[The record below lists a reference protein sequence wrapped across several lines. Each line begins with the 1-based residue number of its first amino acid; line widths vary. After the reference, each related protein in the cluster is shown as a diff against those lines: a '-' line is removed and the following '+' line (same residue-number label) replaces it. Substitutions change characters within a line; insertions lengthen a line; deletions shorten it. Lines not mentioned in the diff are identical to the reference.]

1 MPGRNNAPSSPG
13 TLRFLGFLCL
23 TSFLLLFVLAGCGH
37 SHAVDP
43 SSLTFLIESNPTNL
57 DPRFATDSQS
67 QKIDGLLFSSLL
79 ERDDQMNFHGDL
91 VDSWSAPDPLTYAF
105 HLRPGVHFHDGRP
118 LTAADVKYTFDSILN
133 PTTRSPKRGAFR
145 MVASIDTPDTAT
157 VVFHLSEPY
166 ASFLWNLA
174 RPAVGIV
181 PRNAGSDFSRQ
192 PMGSGPFRFVS
203 QSQDEEV
210 IVERNPDYFRNAPQ
224 IARIRFRVVPDAVVR
239 ALELRKGSA
248 DLEMSSLSPDMIPVL
263 ARQPDL
269 GVTQRPGTNFGYL
282 GFNLEDPILA
292 KREVRQA
299 LAFATDREALIR
311 FLIHGQAR
319 IASGILPPNHW
330 AFEPNV
336 AQYALDPARAEKIL
350 DAAGFHR
357 QQDGTR
363 FHLTLKTSTEEQ
375 ARLIGAVLQ
384 EQWRRIGVDLELRP
398 LELATLLSDAA
409 RGNFQLT
416 YSRWVGANNDPDVF
430 EFVFSSKRFPPDGAN
445 RGHYR
450 NPRVDALVDQIRTET
465 DREKRKDLCSEVQ
478 KILADDLPYLPL
490 WFTDVVSVHRRS
502 LGDLPL
508 SPTGDFD
515 FLAAIPSVR

>member
-1 MPGRNNAPSSPG
+1 MPRPGNALPSPRIPR
-13 TLRFLGFLCL
+13 LLCAFCV
-23 TSFLLLFVLAGCGH
+23 TSFLFLFLTAGCGH
-37 SHAVDP
+37 HNTSDP

-67 QKIDGLLFSSLL
+67 QKIDGLLFGSLL
-79 ERDDQMNFHGDL
+79 ERDDQMNFHGDIA
-91 VDSWSAPDPLTYAF
+91 DSWSTPDPLTYTF
-105 HLRPGVHFHDGRP
+105 HLRAGIHFHDGRP
-118 LTAADVKYTFDSILN
+118 LTSADVKATFDSILN
-133 PTTRSPKRGAFR
+133 AATHSPKRGAFR
-145 MVASIDTPDTAT
+145 MVASIDTPDAAT
-157 VVFHLSEPY
+157 VVFHLTEPY

-174 RPAVGIV
+174 RPAVGVV
-181 PRNAGSDFSRQ
+181 PRDAGADFSRH
-192 PMGSGPFRFVS
+192 PIGSGPFRFVS

-210 IVERNPDYFRNAPQ
+210 IVERNPDYSRGAPQ
-224 IARIRFRVVPDAVVR
+224 IAEIRFRVVPDAVVR

-263 ARQPDL
+263 AQQPGL
-269 GVTQRPGTNFGYL
+269 AVTQHPGTNFGYL

-292 KREVRQA
+292 NREVRQA

-311 FLIHGQAR
+311 YLLRGQAR
-319 IASGILPPNHW
+319 IATGILPPNHW
-330 AFEPNV
+330 AYEPNV
-336 AQYALDPARAEKIL
+336 AQYTLDPEQAEKIL
-350 DAAGFHR
+350 DAAGSPR
-357 QQDGTR
+357 QQNGAR

-384 EQWRRIGVDLELRP
+384 EQWRRVGVDLELRP

-450 NPRVDALVDQIRTET
+450 NQRIDALVDQIRMET
-465 DREKRKDLCSEVQ
+465 DREKRKTLCSEVQ

-490 WFTDVVSVHRRS
+490 WFTDVVSVHRRA

-515 FLAAIPSVR
+515 FLAALPTAR